1 MVPTEEK
8 HIEDVVDLEFP
19 THLSKLGEAVKK
31 ISDIL
36 HKHFGLLDAPE
47 PDATEIQQITDQ
59 AAVAEGSAGRGVPK
73 RGVRGRGI
81 KPLKPLK
88 QLKKIVAQ
96 NLDSRIQDIVQKNL
110 PKV

>member
-1 MVPTEEK
+1 LVPTEEK

-19 THLSKLGEAVKK
+19 THMSKLGEAVKK
-31 ISDIL
+31 IAEIL
-36 HKHFGLLDAPE
+36 HQHFGLADAPL
-47 PDATEIQQITDQ
+47 PDATEIQNITDQ

-73 RGVRGRGI
+73 RGRGV

-96 NLDSRIQDIVQKNL
+96 NLNSRIQDIVQKNL